1 MEAWRMQGSVKIVEL
16 QKNAACRNHKKY
28 IICGVFPTI
37 FLWIYINTQLFPTD
51 SWYTSFYSDCSMKM
65 KKKKIMI
72 LCLIFKI
79 IIVCLI
85 FLCVI
90 REV

>member
-1 MEAWRMQGSVKIVEL
+1 MQHAKTM
-16 QKNAACRNHKKY
+16 NKY

-65 KKKKIMI
+65 KKKSW
-72 LCLIFKI
+72 FY
-79 IIVCLI
+79 VDANSEVS
-85 FLCVI
+85 LCV
-90 REV
+90 